1 MAAGLS
7 LSSSPPITLQLVSSG
22 EAVKVQGKPDD
33 DSTLRRLLNAALE
46 LSCAPSE
53 LFLRHTCLE
62 WVGEEPVM
70 KIHSEVPQMNVYN
83 TGCKKGC
90 R

>member
-1 MAAGLS
+1 M
-7 LSSSPPITLQLVSSG
+7 
-22 EAVKVQGKPDD
+22 QGKPDD
-33 DSTLRRLLNAALE
+33 ESTLRRLLNAALE

-70 KIHSEVPQMNVYN
+70 KIHSEVPQMDVYN
-83 TGCKKGC
+83 AACQKGPFLRLYVC
-90 R
+90 AVFMDRVPRLSRRLRAL